1 MVEKFRENKDK
12 KQKKEDNDKLKREMR
27 DKIDQNKNE
36 LNENNKKIYSYL
48 LSGIN
53 CLYDLSI
60 KNDELNRIA
69 LSKDD
74 ENEKYGYKRKILK
87 EKMTEKND
95 ISSFFEDSLQDINNI
110 CLSETSKDERV
121 NDFINTILKLDDQ

>member
-1 MVEKFRENKDK
+1 
-12 KQKKEDNDKLKREMR
+12 MR

-74 ENEKYGYKRKILK
+74 ENEKYGYTRKILK

-95 ISSFFEDSLQDINNI
+95 ISSFFEDSLQDIDNI
-110 CLSETSKDERV
+110 CLSETSKDKKIMG
-121 NDFINTILKLDDQ
+121 FIKLLLEN

>member
-1 MVEKFRENKDK
+1 
-12 KQKKEDNDKLKREMR
+12 MR

-36 LNENNKKIYSYL
+36 LNIYNKKIYSYL

-53 CLYDLSI
+53 CLHVLSI

-74 ENEKYGYKRKILK
+74 KHEKYGYTWKILK

-95 ISSFFEDSLQDINNI
+95 ISSFFENSLQEIDNI
-110 CLSETSKDERV
+110 CLSEISKDEKV
-121 NDFINTILKLDDQ
+121 NDFINKILKSDDQ